1 MTAIRLAAAALALFA
16 STAVLADYADKDKPI
31 NFSSDTGGYSKSTN
45 GGDLTG
51 NAIITQGTLT
61 LHADRIT
68 FKVNED
74 NSVSAIAYGNPVV
87 FRQRRQGTDEYDE
100 AYAQRIAY
108 DGQKQ
113 LVELFDRALLKR
125 GPTNE
130 MRSDYI
136 SYNRATDYASVGTA
150 PGAATAGRPVSRVTG
165 VILPK
170 DVNAA
175 EPGKGAKP
183 EAAPGKDATPAGGG
197 AKDAKGNNSGASNG
211 GEAKPAAPAASPAP
225 PAGSSPKPAEAAPPP
240 PAVPPAPLTID
251 PDLKSK

>member
-1 MTAIRLAAAALALFA
+1 MSAGRALAAAAALALALA
-16 STAVLADYADKDKPI
+16 SPARADDADKDKPI
-31 NFSSDTGGYSKSTN
+31 NFSSDTGGYSRATN
-45 GGDLTG
+45 TGDLCG

-61 LHADRIT
+61 LHADCIK
-68 FKVNED
+68 FKVNPD
-74 NSVSAIAYGNPVV
+74 NSVSATATGNPVS
-87 FRQRRQGTDEYDE
+87 FRQRREGTDEYDE

-136 SYNRATDYASVGTA
+136 SYNRATDYASVGT
-150 PGAATAGRPVSRVTG
+150 PPSAATPTRPVSRVTG

-175 EPGKGAKP
+175 EQGKSGKEAP
-183 EAAPGKDATPAGGG
+183 AAPKAEGAPKPGDGG
-197 AKDAKGNNSGASNG
+197 AKAGENGKASAPAPAPA
-211 GEAKPAAPAASPAP
+211 AKPAAGATT
-225 PAGSSPKPAEAAPPP
+225 
-240 PAVPPAPLTID
+240 PLTID
-251 PDLKSK
+251 TDMKSK